1 MIELNNIDKHFRD
14 IHAVDHITA
23 SIQEGMI
30 FGLAGSN
37 GAGKST
43 LLRMISGILRPDEGE
58 VILDGEPVFENPGAK
73 EKICFLSDT
82 PYYFPNADIRAM
94 RDYFMLVYP
103 EFDRKMFDSL
113 VKKFNLDEKR
123 KINSFSKGM
132 KKQI

>member
-43 LLRMISGILRPDEGE
+43 LLRMISGILRPSGWY
-58 VILDGEPVFENPGAK
+58 K
-73 EKICFLSDT
+73 EKLPDNPRIL
-82 PYYFPNADIRAM
+82 P
-94 RDYFMLVYP
+94 
-103 EFDRKMFDSL
+103 DSST
-113 VKKFNLDEKR
+113 DA
-123 KINSFSKGM
+123 SFR
-132 KKQI
+132 QRPL